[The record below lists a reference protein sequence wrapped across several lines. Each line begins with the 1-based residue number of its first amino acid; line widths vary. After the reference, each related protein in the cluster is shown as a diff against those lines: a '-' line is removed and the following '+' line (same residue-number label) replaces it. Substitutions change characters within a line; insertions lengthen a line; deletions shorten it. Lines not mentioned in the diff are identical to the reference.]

1 MSTLYI
7 IYMLFYIIFDDFIV
21 YHRTNVIYLRL
32 IYFWILRMFWFGG
45 YLNNAG
51 MTMYV
56 TKSLCFP

>member
-1 MSTLYI
+1 MRTLCI

-32 IYFWILRMFWFGG
+32 IYFWILRMFWLGG
-45 YLNNAG
+45 YLNNAEI
-51 MTMYV
+51 TMYV